1 MPFFDRK
8 IVSSI
13 WVLTT
18 FPFYNIIIITNC
30 VYRSIM
36 KKSFFRILVT
46 LFAAA
51 VLGTA
56 LFACSEPED
65 SVKYTGLNV
74 TRNGTVVTEISFTE
88 GGRIDYSLY
97 QLLVS
102 LSDDTSFS
110 VPLSEGAFEV
120 SALSELYAL
129 SGGITKN
136 MTIHYQNEGKSVR
149 GMINVNVLKPQTE
162 VKTYTLNYQMEKDY
176 ASIRFNPLLEVTR
189 ITSLPQTHPDLPIY
203 NRIEWYRDLSNP
215 TTKIELPYEL
225 NSDLTVYG
233 KVIDTRRY
241 TVRFWKDKDGDN
253 YQNQIGGDVS
263 AKEYPDTVNVPTENI
278 DKVGFDFVEWQIDGV
293 PLNLYGEIGNKY
305 FYLREV
311 AGEYNSYPDVQIIN
325 VCAVYSVKNYKVRFG
340 YVDEQGDTQSF
351 DAPSYYASVYNVK
364 HGSVLKIGNDFE
376 AGDLSLTIT
385 APPLALGEGYKG
397 SWYIN
402 EVVFG
407 ENQTRTVQED
417 IYIYAK
423 YEKLKCGVV
432 FRKYNGIEL
441 KAIQVDYGAFLTEED
456 FPAHS
461 VEVGYGFSWT
471 REDDDLDARIV
482 SDVVCNEVRTPNVYS
497 YEFYFNDSANLL
509 YSGECD
515 FNAEFKLWSEEEIQS
530 QLGNRYKNY
539 LSYGWYRSESA
550 NPETESPIIG
560 MQTQSAGTMRFYIKT
575 KDLRRYTVHFYTQQ
589 GQDGIISAN
598 PAMSVT
604 VGYMERATFDTLGNT
619 VVGWKTAGIYE
630 KGTSG
635 ALIANDTFFTPSNL
649 FAEDKKENTLEVV
662 VRYERETY
670 VLEIYEP
677 IFSESGNVL
686 YGAVEGIPYET
697 SLAAISELIN
707 YDTADKTVN
716 VDGSDETFRFYGW
729 ADESG
734 GLVDLNELLMRSAV
748 KLYAKW
754 IAFSEGSYGIEYE
767 IRQDIGGAEYA
778 EAVGYSG
785 DSEEFIVGSKY
796 ISGGQTYL
804 VKGVGIIKIA
814 GKNISVTKV
823 TIPSSVERIAS
834 GAFVDFYNVSE
845 FEAAADSK
853 HFTTT
858 DGILYTKDGS
868 GIIAYPRKKS
878 GEFHVPDAVASI
890 AESAFLGYS
899 GGSVTFSEDSR
910 LTRLGR
916 DSFANAEGLTSIV
929 LPNLLI
935 SIESGAFSNCVN
947 LRSVTYSGSTL
958 KKIGVGAFA
967 GTPFYDEAQDGALM
981 LGSVLLRFKGENVAE
996 NYVLDDAVT
1005 AIADG
1010 AFQGIAFK
1018 TVTIGSSSALTYVGG
1033 GAFADCPNLLSVT
1046 VEKTDAVIEFDLEN
1060 HAFAGISYVGFAVY
1074 VPESLFS
1081 QYETRYQDTIY
1092 ALDLGLQ

>member
-1 MPFFDRK
+1 
-8 IVSSI
+8 
-13 WVLTT
+13 
-18 FPFYNIIIITNC
+18 
-30 VYRSIM
+30 M

-51 VLGTA
+51 VLVTA
-56 LFACSEPED
+56 LFACSEPEG

-88 GGRIDYSLY
+88 GERIDYSLY

-110 VPLSEGAFEV
+110 VPLSESAFEV

-136 MTIHYQNEGKSVR
+136 MTIHYQNEGNSVR

-162 VKTYTLNYQMEKDY
+162 VKTYTLKYQMEKDY
-176 ASIRFNPLLEVTR
+176 ASIRFNPLSGVTR
-189 ITSLPQTHPDLPIY
+189 ITSLPQTHADLPIY

-241 TVRFWKDKDGDN
+241 TVRFWKDKVGDN

-263 AKEYPDTVNVPTENI
+263 SKEYLDTVNVPTENI
-278 DKVGFDFVEWQIDGV
+278 DKVGFDFAEWQIDGK
-293 PLNLYGEIGNKY
+293 PFNLYGEIGNKY

-325 VCAVYSVKNYKVRFG
+325 VCAVYTVKNYNVRFG
-340 YVDEQGDTQSF
+340 YLDEQGNPQSF
-351 DAPSYYASVYNVK
+351 DALSDYASVYNVK

-407 ENQTRTVQED
+407 ENQTRTVQEN
-417 IYIYAK
+417 IYVYAK
-423 YEKLKCGVV
+423 YERLKCGVV

-441 KAIQVDYGAFLTEED
+441 KSMQVDYGAKLSEQD
-456 FPAHS
+456 FPTHS

-471 REDDDLDARIV
+471 RKDGDLDARIV
-482 SDVVCNEVRTPNVYS
+482 SDVVYDEVRTPNVYS

-509 YSGECD
+509 YSGACD
-515 FNAEFKLWSEEEIQS
+515 FNATFGLWSEEEIQS
-530 QLGNRYKNY
+530 RLGDRYKNY

-550 NPETESPIIG
+550 NPETESPIVG
-560 MQTQSAGTMRFYIKT
+560 LQTQSAGTMRFYIKT
-575 KDLRRYTVHFYTQQ
+575 RDLRRYTVHFYTQQ
-589 GQDGIISAN
+589 GQDGSISAN

-630 KGTSG
+630 KGTNG

-649 FAEDKKENTLEVV
+649 FAEDKKENTLDVV

-677 IFSESGNVL
+677 IFSASGNVL
-686 YGAVEGIPYET
+686 YDTVEGIPYET
-697 SLAAISELIN
+697 SLAAISDLTN
-707 YDTADKTVN
+707 YNTADKTVN
-716 VDGSDETFRFYGW
+716 VDGNNETFRFYGW

-734 GLVDLNELLMRSAV
+734 DLVDLNELLMRSAV

-767 IRQDIGGAEYA
+767 IRQNGGGEAYA

-785 DSEEFIVGSKY
+785 DSEEFIVASKY
-796 ISGGQTYL
+796 VSGGQTYP

-823 TIPSSVERIAS
+823 TIPSSVERIAP

-845 FEAAADSK
+845 FEAAADSN

-858 DGILYTKDGS
+858 DGILYKKGGS
-868 GIIAYPRKKS
+868 GIIAYPRKKT
-878 GEFHVPDAVASI
+878 GEFHVPDAVTSI

-899 GGSVTFSEDSR
+899 GGSVMFSANSQ
-910 LTRLGR
+910 LTSLGR
-916 DSFANAEGLTSIV
+916 NSFANAEGLTSIV
-929 LPNLLI
+929 LPNRLI
-935 SIESGAFSNCVN
+935 SIESGAFSNCIN
-947 LRSVTYSGSTL
+947 LRNVTYTGSTL
-958 KKIGVGAFA
+958 KKVGVGAFE

-981 LGSVLLRFKGENVAE
+981 LGSVLLRYKGKNIAE

-1010 AFQGIAFK
+1010 AFQGMTFK
-1018 TVTIGSSSALTYVGG
+1018 TVTIGTASKLTYVGG
-1033 GAFADCPNLLSVT
+1033 GAFADCLSLQSFT
-1046 VEKTDAVIEFDLEN
+1046 VEKTDVVVEFDLEN
-1060 HAFAGISYVGFAVY
+1060 NVFDKIPYVGFKVY
-1074 VPESLFS
+1074 VPESLFF

>member
-1 MPFFDRK
+1 
-8 IVSSI
+8 
-13 WVLTT
+13 
-18 FPFYNIIIITNC
+18 
-30 VYRSIM
+30 M

-46 LFAAA
+46 LFAVA
-51 VLGTA
+51 VLVTA

-65 SVKYTGLNV
+65 SVTYTGLNV
-74 TRNGTVVTEISFTE
+74 TKNGTVVTEISFTE
-88 GGRIDYSLY
+88 GERIDYSLY

-110 VPLSEGAFEV
+110 APLSESAFDA

-136 MTIHYQNEGKSVR
+136 MTIHYQNEGNSVR

-162 VKTYTLNYQMEKDY
+162 VKTYTLTYQMERDY
-176 ASIRFNPLLEVTR
+176 DSYRFNPVSGVNR

-241 TVRFWKDKDGDN
+241 TVRFWKDKDGDS
-253 YQNQIGGDVS
+253 YQNQIGDDVS
-263 AKEYPDTVNVPTENI
+263 SKEYSDTVSVPTENI
-278 DKVGFDFVEWQIDGV
+278 DKVGFDFVEWQIDGKTF
-293 PLNLYGEIGNKY
+293 NLYGGIGNKY

-311 AGEYNSYPDVQIIN
+311 AGEYHSYPDVQIIN

-340 YVDEQGDTQSF
+340 YLDENNKAQSF
-351 DAPSYYASVYNVK
+351 ESMSDYASVYNVK
-364 HGSVLKIGNDFE
+364 HGSTLKIGNDFE
-376 AGDLSLTIT
+376 AAEHSLTIT

-402 EVVFG
+402 DVVFG
-407 ENQTRTVQED
+407 ENQTRTLQED

-423 YEKLKCGVV
+423 YERLKCGVV

-441 KAIQVDYGAFLTEED
+441 KSMQVDYGATLSVED
-456 FPAHS
+456 YPAHS

-471 REDDDLDARIV
+471 RKDGALDARIV
-482 SDVVCNEVRTPNVYS
+482 SDVVYDEVRTPNVYS

-509 YSGECD
+509 YSGTCD
-515 FNAEFKLWSEEEIQS
+515 FNATFGLWNDEEIRS
-530 QLGNRYKNY
+530 NLSDRYKNY
-539 LSYGWYRSESA
+539 YSYGWYRSESA
-550 NPETESPIIG
+550 NPETESPIVG
-560 MQTQSAGTMRFYIKT
+560 LQTQSAGTMRFYLKAR
-575 KDLRRYTVHFYTQQ
+575 DLRRYTVHFYTQQ
-589 GQDGIISAN
+589 GQDGSISAN

-619 VVGWKTAGIYE
+619 VVGWKTAGIYR
-630 KGTSG
+630 KDTNT
-635 ALIANDTFFTPSNL
+635 LIANDTFFTPSNL
-649 FAEDKKENTLEVV
+649 FAEDKKENTMEVV

-670 VLEIYEP
+670 VLEIYQP
-677 IFSESGNVL
+677 IFSASGNVL
-686 YGAVEGIPYET
+686 YDTVEGIAYET
-697 SLAAISELIN
+697 SLATISELKN

-716 VDGSDETFRFYGW
+716 VNENTETFRFYGW

-767 IRQDIGGAEYA
+767 IRQDIGSEAFAEV
-778 EAVGYSG
+778 VGYSG

-796 ISGGQTYL
+796 VSGGQTYP

-823 TIPSSVERIAS
+823 TIPASVERIAP

-845 FEAAADSK
+845 FEAAADSN
-853 HFTTT
+853 HFSTT
-858 DGILYTKDGS
+858 DGILYTQDGS
-868 GIIAYPRKKS
+868 GIIAYPRKKT
-878 GEFHVPDAVASI
+878 GEFRVPDNVTSI

-899 GGSVTFSEDSR
+899 GGSVTFSENSQ

-929 LPNLLI
+929 LPNRLI
-935 SIESGAFSNCVN
+935 SIESGAFSNCVK
-947 LRSVTYSGSTL
+947 LESVTYSGSTL
-958 KKIGVGAFA
+958 KKVGIGAFE

-981 LGSVLLRFKGENVAE
+981 LGSVLLRFKGEIVDG
-996 NYVLDDAVT
+996 NYALDDTVT

-1010 AFQGIAFK
+1010 AFQGITFK

-1033 GAFADCPNLLSVT
+1033 SAFANCPNLLSVT
-1046 VEKTDAVIEFDLEN
+1046 IEKTASVIEFDLEDY
-1060 HAFAGISYVGFAVY
+1060 AFAGIFYVGFAVY

-1081 QYETRYQDTIY
+1081 EYETRYQGSVYEGDFWY
-1092 ALDLGLQ
+1092 R

>member
-1 MPFFDRK
+1 
-8 IVSSI
+8 
-13 WVLTT
+13 
-18 FPFYNIIIITNC
+18 
-30 VYRSIM
+30 M

-51 VLGTA
+51 VLVTA

-65 SVKYTGLNV
+65 SVTYTGLNV
-74 TRNGTVVTEISFTE
+74 TKNGMVVTEISFTE
-88 GGRIDYSLY
+88 GERIDYSLY

-110 VPLSEGAFEV
+110 VPLSESAFDA

-129 SGGITKN
+129 SGGMTKN
-136 MTIHYQNEGKSVR
+136 MTIHFQNEGNNVR

-162 VKTYTLNYQMEKDY
+162 VKTYTLTYLMERDY
-176 ASIRFNPLLEVTR
+176 SSYRFNPVSGVNR
-189 ITSLPQTHPDLPIY
+189 ITSLPQTHPNLPIY
-203 NRIEWYRDLSNP
+203 NRIEWYRDLSDE

-241 TVRFWKDKDGDN
+241 TVRFWKDKDGDS
-253 YQNQIGGDVS
+253 YQNQIGDDVS
-263 AKEYPDTVNVPTENI
+263 SKEYSDTVSVPTENI
-278 DKVGFDFVEWQIDGV
+278 DKVGFDFVEWQIDGKTV
-293 PLNLYGEIGNKY
+293 NLYGGIGNKY
-305 FYLREV
+305 FYVREV

-325 VCAVYSVKNYKVRFG
+325 VYAVYSVKNYKVRFG
-340 YVDEQGDTQSF
+340 YLDEQGEAHSF
-351 DAPSYYASVYNVK
+351 GVSSEYASVYNVK
-364 HGSVLKIGNDFE
+364 HGSVLKIGSDFE
-376 AGDLSLTIT
+376 AADLSLTIT

-397 SWYIN
+397 FWYIN
-402 EVVFG
+402 DVVFG
-407 ENQTRTVQED
+407 ENQTRTVQEEL
-417 IYIYAK
+417 YIYAK

-432 FRKYNGIEL
+432 FRNYNGIEM
-441 KAIQVDYGAFLTEED
+441 KAMQVDYGAVLTEDD

-461 VEVGYGFSWT
+461 VEVGYSFSWT
-471 REDDDLDARIV
+471 RGDGGLDARIV
-482 SDVVCNEVRTPNVYS
+482 TNVVYDEVRTPNVYP
-497 YEFYFNDSANLL
+497 YHFYLNDSENLL

-515 FNAEFKLWSEEEIQS
+515 FNATFGLWDDTKIQLE
-530 QLGNRYKNY
+530 LGVLYKSY
-539 LSYGWYRSESA
+539 LSYGWYRSETA

-560 MQTQSAGTMRFYIKT
+560 LQTQSAGTMRFYLKT
-575 KDLRRYTVHFYTQQ
+575 RDLRRYTVYFYTQQ
-589 GQDGIISAN
+589 GQDGSISAN

-604 VGYMERATFDTLGNT
+604 VGYLERATFDTLGNT
-619 VVGWKTAGIYE
+619 VVGWKTSGIYN
-630 KGTSG
+630 KDTNT
-635 ALIANDTFFTPSNL
+635 LIANDTFFTPSAL
-649 FAEDKKENTLEVV
+649 FGEDAVQNTLNVI

-677 IFSESGNVL
+677 IFSASGNVL
-686 YGAVEGIPYET
+686 YKTVEGIAYET
-697 SLAAISELIN
+697 SLDTISELTN

-716 VDGSDETFRFYGW
+716 IDGNTETFRFYGW

-734 GLVDLNELLMRSAV
+734 GLVDLNELFMRSAV

-767 IRQDIGGAEYA
+767 IRQDIGGAAFA
-778 EAVGYSG
+778 EVVGYSG

-796 ISGGQTYL
+796 VSGGQTYP

-823 TIPSSVERIAS
+823 TIPASVERIAP

-845 FEAAADSK
+845 FEAAADSIY
-853 HFTTT
+853 FATT

-868 GIIAYPRKKS
+868 GIIAYPRKKT
-878 GEFHVPDAVASI
+878 GEFRVPDNVTSI

-899 GGSVTFSEDSR
+899 GGSVTFSENSL

-929 LPNLLI
+929 LPSRLI
-935 SIESGAFSNCVN
+935 SIESGAFSNCVK
-947 LRSVTYSGSTL
+947 LASVAYSGSTL
-958 KKIGVGAFA
+958 KKVGIGAFE

-981 LGSVLLRFKGENVAE
+981 LGSVLLRFIGGNVDE
-996 NYVLDDAVT
+996 NYVLNDAVT

-1010 AFQGIAFK
+1010 AFQGITFK

-1033 GAFADCPNLLSVT
+1033 SAFANCSNLLSVT
-1046 VEKTDAVIEFDLEN
+1046 IEKTASVVEFDLEN
-1060 HAFAGISYVGFAVY
+1060 YAFAGISYVGFAVY

-1081 QYETRYQDTIY
+1081 DYEEQYRGSVYEGDFWYR
-1092 ALDLGLQ
+1092 